1 MMGPTEWRGPPG
13 PGEAHE
19 GLRLRQQVCSV
30 VDEAEFDYAA
40 LVDGVHRRAG
50 RIRRRRA
57 MTTGAIVAV
66 LGPALV
72 GGSAMVVPGL
82 LPDGVHG
89 PTNVAG
95 PAPVAQTAPEQTL
108 TQETASEEADPAQ
121 TDASEVETA
130 EGPAEAPWQD
140 GELPQPVGGFDS
152 ADSGNQWDIPD
163 ARPTG
168 VAYLDRFGAP
178 QSGSDYV
185 DVVPVMGA
193 LVGNTGLEDPQRP
206 LAGQN
211 WFYFLEDDSWEGG
224 SVDIT
229 VTGWQDSTAARDALR
244 DDTSQ
249 AFARDGEWQPQEWA
263 NHEGDDDYL
272 LHTSSS
278 NGLQLGFALVRQGD
292 YLIGV
297 TVTDREGEVNADVAA
312 EIAAK
317 MADNL
322 EALDPDHGRD

>member
-1 MMGPTEWRGPPG
+1 MGPTEWPGPPG
-13 PGEAHE
+13 PGEPHE
-19 GLRLRQQVCSV
+19 SLRLRRQVCGV

-82 LPDGVHG
+82 LPDGVHD
-89 PTNVAG
+89 PTNPAG
-95 PAPVAQTAPEQTL
+95 TAPVAQTEPEQRQQTDPEQTDAAL
-108 TQETASEEADPAQ
+108 TE
-121 TDASEVETA
+121 ASEVETA
-130 EGPAEAPWQD
+130 EGPAEPPWQD
-140 GELPQPVGGFDS
+140 GELPQPVEGFDS

-168 VAYLDRFGAP
+168 VDHLDRFGAP
-178 QSGSDYV
+178 QTGYDYV
-185 DVVPVMGA
+185 KTMPLTDA
-193 LVGNTGLEDPQRP
+193 LTGNTGLEDLRP
-206 LAGQN
+206 VAGKS
-211 WFYFLEDDSWEGG
+211 WSYFLADDSSDSG
-224 SVDIT
+224 SVDIQ
-229 VTGWQDSTAARDALR
+229 VTGWQDSAAARDALR

-249 AFARDGEWQPQEWA
+249 AYVRDVEWQPQEWA
-263 NHEGDDDYL
+263 EHEGDDDYL
-272 LHTSSS
+272 LYTSTG
-278 NGLQLGFALVRQGD
+278 NGFQIGFALVRQGD

-297 TVTDREGEVNADVAA
+297 TVTDTTGEVNADVAA

-317 MADNL
+317 TADNL
-322 EALDPDHGRD
+322 QALDQVHGRD